1 MTHLTGIDLL
11 CDGRAVRAV
20 VHGTISGAHG
30 RHRAQQPG
38 LRWARSA
45 RRTSLQHLT
54 DTLVSRGAPRLAER
68 ADLAHQMGHYQR
80 TLV

>member
-1 MTHLTGIDLL
+1 MLHLTGITVL

-20 VHGTISGAHG
+20 VHATISGAHD

-38 LRWARSA
+38 PRWARSA
-45 RRTSLQHLT
+45 RRTSLRRLP
-54 DTLVSRGAPRLAER
+54 DTPVSRGAER
-68 ADLAHQMGHYQR
+68 ADPTHQMGHYQR